1 MRCYCIVEHGR
12 PLQMVERPVPQ
23 PSGSEVLLRTVA
35 AGLCHTDLHLH
46 DGYYDLGGG
55 KRMLLADRGIPTPI
69 TPGHE
74 VCGEV
79 VAAGADAG
87 ELPRG
92 RIVLVHPWIGCGEC
106 AACRRGQENLCNQPL
121 SLGINRPG
129 GFAEYLLVPHP
140 RYLIDIDGLDPAQAA
155 PLACAG
161 VTTYSALRKF
171 GARIHDAPLLIIGAG
186 GLGLMAL
193 SILKAMGGVGALVA
207 DIDPAKRGAALAA
220 GALQAIDAAA
230 PDAHRQI
237 IAATGGGAVSVLD
250 LVGATATQTLAQRAV
265 ARGGQIV
272 IVGLMGGDIT
282 LALPMVVMRPLAIQ
296 GSFVG
301 TLEEL
306 RELIALVKR
315 THMPPIP
322 IVRRPFSEANA
333 ALQDLHDG
341 RIIGR
346 AVLQP

>member
-1 MRCYCIVEHGR
+1 MRCYCIVEHGQ
-12 PLQMVERPVPQ
+12 PLQALELPVPQ
-23 PSGSEVLLRTVA
+23 PTGSEVLLRTVA
-35 AGLCHTDLHLH
+35 AGVCHTDLHLH

-55 KRMLLADRGIPTPI
+55 KRMLFADRGILTPI

-74 VCGEV
+74 VCAEV

-87 ELPRG
+87 EVPRG
-92 RIVLVHPWIGCGEC
+92 QTVLLHPWIGCGEC
-106 AACRRGQENLCNQPL
+106 AACRRGQENLCNKPL

-140 RYLIDIDGLDPAQAA
+140 RYLIDIEGLDPAQAA

-161 VTTYSALRKF
+161 VTTFSALRKF
-171 GARIHDAPLLIIGAG
+171 GVRIQEAPVLIIGAG

-193 SILKAMGGVGALVA
+193 SILKAMGGVGAIVA
-207 DIDPAKRGAALAA
+207 DIDPLKRAAALAA
-220 GALQAIDAAA
+220 GALQAVDAAA
-230 PDAHRQI
+230 PDAHKQI
-237 IAATGGGAVSVLD
+237 IAATDGGAASVLD
-250 LVGATATQTLAQRAV
+250 LVGATATQNLAQRAV

-282 LALPMVVMRPLAIQ
+282 LSLPMVVMRPLAIQ

-301 TLEEL
+301 TLAEL
-306 RELIALVKR
+306 RELVALVKKTR
-315 THMPPIP
+315 MPPIP

-333 ALQDLHDG
+333 ALQDLHAG

-346 AVLQP
+346 VVLQP